1 MQKTY
6 PENATVLFRWECTAY
21 PQLIVIDVR
30 FIKSQPSFGRTAGSE
45 KEYDF

>member
-21 PQLIVIDVR
+21 PQLIVID
-30 FIKSQPSFGRTAGSE
+30 AGPAACDTLT
-45 KEYDF
+45 DFEVAPE